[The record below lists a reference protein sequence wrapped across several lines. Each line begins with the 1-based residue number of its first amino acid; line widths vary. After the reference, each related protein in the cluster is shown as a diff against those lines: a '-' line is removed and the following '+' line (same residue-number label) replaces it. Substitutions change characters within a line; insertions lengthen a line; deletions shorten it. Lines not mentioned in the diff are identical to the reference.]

1 MIVFSDLDG
10 TFLTNDKRVSS
21 RNLEALDA
29 LDAAGVPFVPCSGRA
44 LSGILPEILEHPAAR
59 YAVTSNGAA
68 VTNLRS
74 KEVIYRV
81 DLGVERALRY
91 YEVAHDYDVTFDI
104 FADGRIYTHRCWFDR
119 LDEYIQDPAVLASVR
134 RSRTPYDEK
143 TPAFLSTLEHIE
155 RIAMYWYDP
164 ADRDAIKAR
173 IAHDVDVSIV
183 RSVPND
189 IEISDARATK
199 GIAMAWLCEKLGIA
213 LEDVV
218 AFGDNINDISML
230 EAAGT
235 GVAMENAEPETKA
248 AADAVTGTND
258 ASGVGEYLLQLF
270 AAQR

>member
-1 MIVFSDLDG
+1 M
-10 TFLTNDKRVSS
+10 
-21 RNLEALDA
+21 
-29 LDAAGVPFVPCSGRA
+29 
-44 LSGILPEILEHPAAR
+44 
-59 YAVTSNGAA
+59 
-68 VTNLRS
+68 
-74 KEVIYRV
+74 
-81 DLGVERALRY
+81 
-91 YEVAHDYDVTFDI
+91 
-104 FADGRIYTHRCWFDR
+104 
-119 LDEYIQDPAVLASVR
+119 
-134 RSRTPYDEK
+134 
-143 TPAFLSTLEHIE
+143 
-155 RIAMYWYDP
+155 
-164 ADRDAIKAR
+164 
-173 IAHDVDVSIV
+173 SIV